1 MKGRGKYGKEAWRN
15 TGKRFGDIREMRE
28 RGNTSKEL
36 GKIRERGL
44 EKYRAW
50 AGEGYHKG
58 RKQGKCVY
66 IDRSEKFQ

>member
-1 MKGRGKYGKEAWRN
+1 
-15 TGKRFGDIREMRE
+15 MRE

-36 GKIRERGL
+36 GEIRERVL
-44 EKYRAW
+44 EKYRAR

-66 IDRSEKFQ
+66 IDRSEKFQYEGDTFE

>member
-1 MKGRGKYGKEAWRN
+1 MW
-15 TGKRFGDIREMRE
+15 E
-28 RGNTSKEL
+28 RGTTSKEL
-36 GKIRERGL
+36 GEIRERGL

-66 IDRSEKFQ
+66 IDRSENFNRKETYLNRRSEQNVGRVISDQTNS